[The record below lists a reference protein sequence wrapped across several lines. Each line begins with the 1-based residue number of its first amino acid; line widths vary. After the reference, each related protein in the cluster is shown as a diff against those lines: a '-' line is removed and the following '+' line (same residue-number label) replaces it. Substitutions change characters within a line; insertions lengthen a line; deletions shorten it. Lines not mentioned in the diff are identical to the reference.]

1 MKTRL
6 FISLLVV
13 AMGVIVFSGC
23 QKRSSCNGGIQGHLE
38 VLDEPYETDPNFF
51 YVSNVKV
58 TANFYDSNNRIY
70 FITGKVPKKISHNSL
85 VTAKIHVVDPGEE
98 YDSKPHYAQ
107 PLAHVYKLDCICID
121 EE

>member
-1 MKTRL
+1 MKSRL

-70 FITGKVPKKISHNSL
+70 FITGKVPKKISKKYL
-85 VTAKIHVVDPGEE
+85 II
-98 YDSKPHYAQ
+98 
-107 PLAHVYKLDCICID
+107 LW
-121 EE
+121 